1 MEGHEALNLPPPGV
15 DCLNTSQHPLLRTLG
30 QPARVANV
38 ELFFDLVYVFAITQL
53 SHYLLEHLSW
63 PGVLQTATLWFA
75 VWLGWQYTAWVTNWF
90 NPEHLVIRTMLM
102 VLMALALLV
111 SAALPDAFGER
122 GLLFA
127 CSFAAIQV
135 GRTLFVLYSLGP
147 GHALTPNFLRMLC
160 WLLVSA
166 ALWIAGGVNEGS
178 SRLVLWLLAVGCEYL
193 SPMAGFPVPGL
204 GRSQT
209 SDWTIDGGHLAERCQ
224 LFVIIALG
232 ESVLATGASFGH
244 AAHPGLAVWIAF
256 LVSFI
261 GCVAMWWM
269 YFDTSSGDAAH
280 VIEHSDDPGRLGA
293 YFHYVH
299 VVLIAGVIVCA
310 VADDLVVAHPLE
322 PVKAGYAAI
331 VVAGPLVYLLANAWF
346 SRVVHGRFPWPHA
359 LGMGALL
366 ALWPLL
372 PRFNLLTA
380 GALTTA
386 VMVLVTMWVAY
397 RRRQDAAATRR
408 SDS

>member
-1 MEGHEALNLPPPGV
+1 MTN
-15 DCLNTSQHPLLRTLG
+15 SSHPLLRPAA

-53 SHYLLEHLSW
+53 SHHLLEHLTW
-63 PGVLQTATLWFA
+63 LGVLQTATLWFA
-75 VWLGWQYTAWVTNWF
+75 VWLGWQYTAWVSNWF

-102 VLMALALLV
+102 VLMGVALLV
-111 SAALPDAFGER
+111 SAAIPEAFGER

-135 GRTLFVLYSLGP
+135 GRTLFVLYSLGRR
-147 GHALTPNFLRMLC
+147 HVLTPNFLRMLC

-166 ALWIAGGVNEGS
+166 ALWIAGGLNEGS
-178 SRLVLWLLAVGCEYL
+178 TRLVLWLLAVGCEYL

-204 GRSQT
+204 GRSRT

-232 ESVLATGASFGH
+232 ESVLATGVSFGH
-244 AAHPGLAVWIAF
+244 AAHPGPAVWTAF
-256 LVSFI
+256 LVSFV

-299 VVLIAGVIVCA
+299 VLLIAGVIVCA
-310 VADDLVVAHPLE
+310 VADDLVVAHPLD
-322 PVKAGYAAI
+322 PVKAKYAA
-331 VVAGPLVYLLANAWF
+331 VLVGGPLVYLLGNALF
-346 SRVVHGRFPWPHA
+346 KRVVYRRFPLSHA
-359 LGMGALL
+359 IGIGALL
-366 ALWPLL
+366 VLWPLL
-372 PRFNLLTA
+372 PRVDLLTA

-386 VMVLVTMWVAY
+386 VMVLVTVWAAYY
-397 RRRQDAAATRR
+397 RRRDTRVAHAHTPG
-408 SDS
+408 

>member
-1 MEGHEALNLPPPGV
+1 MP
-15 DCLNTSQHPLLRTLG
+15 G

-53 SHYLLEHLSW
+53 SQSLLQHLSW
-63 PGVLQTATLWFA
+63 LGVLQTATLWFA
-75 VWLGWQYTAWVTNWF
+75 VWLGWQYTAWVSNWF
-90 NPEHLVIRTMLM
+90 NPEHLIIRTMLM
-102 VLMALALLV
+102 VLMGVALLV
-111 SAALPDAFGER
+111 SAAIPEAFGER

-135 GRTLFVLYSLGP
+135 GRTLFVLYSLGR

-160 WLLVSA
+160 WLCVSA
-166 ALWIAGGVNEGS
+166 SLWIAGGLNEGP

-244 AAHPGLAVWIAF
+244 AAHPGLAVWVAF
-256 LVSFI
+256 VVSFI

-310 VADDLVVAHPLE
+310 VADELVVAHPLD
-322 PVKAGYAAI
+322 PVKAKYAA
-331 VVAGPLVYLLANAWF
+331 VLVAGPLVYLLGNAWF
-346 SRVVHGRFPWPHA
+346 KRVVYGRFPLSHA

-372 PRFNLLTA
+372 PRVNLLMA

-386 VMVLVTMWVAY
+386 VMVLVTVWAAF
-397 RRRQDAAATRR
+397 RRRQGSAATRH
-408 SDS
+408 SVP

>member
-1 MEGHEALNLPPPGV
+1 M
-15 DCLNTSQHPLLRTLG
+15 NTPTHPLLRAPG

-53 SHYLLEHLSW
+53 SHHLLEHLSW
-63 PGVLQTATLWFA
+63 LGVLQTATLWFA
-75 VWLGWQYTAWVTNWF
+75 VWLGWQYTAWVSNWF

-102 VLMALALLV
+102 VLMGTALLV
-111 SAALPDAFGER
+111 SAAIPEAFGER

-127 CSFAAIQV
+127 CSFVAIQV
-135 GRTLFVLYSLGP
+135 GRTLFVLYSLGR
-147 GHALTPNFLRMLC
+147 GHVLTPNFLRMLC

-166 ALWIAGGVNEGS
+166 ALWIAGGLNEGGA
-178 SRLVLWLLAVGCEYL
+178 RLALWLLAVGCEYL

-244 AAHPGLAVWIAF
+244 VAHPGLAVWVAF
-256 LVSFI
+256 LVSFA

-299 VVLIAGVIVCA
+299 VLLIAGVIVCA
-310 VADDLVVAHPLE
+310 VADDLVVAHPLD
-322 PVKAGYAAI
+322 PVKAKYAAAL
-331 VVAGPLVYLLANAWF
+331 VGGPLVYLLGNALF
-346 SRVVHGRFPWPHA
+346 KRVVYGRFPLSHVI
-359 LGMGALL
+359 GMGALL

-372 PRFNLLTA
+372 PSVSLLTA

-386 VMVLVTMWVAY
+386 VMVAVTIWAAYY
-397 RRRQDAAATRR
+397 RRHRHTLARH
-408 SDS
+408 SIP

>member
-1 MEGHEALNLPPPGV
+1 M
-15 DCLNTSQHPLLRTLG
+15 NTPTHPLLRAPG

-53 SHYLLEHLSW
+53 SHHLLEHLSW
-63 PGVLQTATLWFA
+63 LGVLQTATLWFA
-75 VWLGWQYTAWVTNWF
+75 VWLGWQYTAWVSNWF
-90 NPEHLVIRTMLM
+90 NPEHLAIRTMLM
-102 VLMALALLV
+102 VLMVAALLV
-111 SAALPDAFGER
+111 SAAIPEAFGER

-135 GRTLFVLYSLGP
+135 GRTLFVLYSLGR
-147 GHALTPNFLRMLC
+147 GHVLTPNFLRMLC

-166 ALWIAGGVNEGS
+166 SLWVAGGLNEGGA
-178 SRLVLWLLAVGCEYL
+178 RLALWLLAVGCEYL

-256 LVSFI
+256 LVSFV

-299 VVLIAGVIVCA
+299 VLLIAGVIVCA
-310 VADDLVVAHPLE
+310 VADDLVVAHPLD
-322 PVKAGYAAI
+322 PVKATYAA
-331 VVAGPLVYLLANAWF
+331 VLVGGPLVYLLGNALF
-346 SRVVHGRFPWPHA
+346 KRVVYGRFPLSHVI
-359 LGMGALL
+359 GIGVLL
-366 ALWPLL
+366 ALLPLL
-372 PRFNLLTA
+372 PKVNLLAA
-380 GALTTA
+380 GAMTTA
-386 VMVLVTMWVAY
+386 VMVLVTVWAAYY
-397 RRRQDAAATRR
+397 RRHGRGVAHAHTPG
-408 SDS
+408 

>member
-1 MEGHEALNLPPPGV
+1 MTTHA
-15 DCLNTSQHPLLRTLG
+15 HPLLRPAG

-53 SHYLLEHLSW
+53 SHHLLEHLTW
-63 PGVLQTATLWFA
+63 LGVLQTATLWFA
-75 VWLGWQYTAWVTNWF
+75 VWLGWQYTAWVSNWF

-102 VLMALALLV
+102 VLMGVALLV
-111 SAALPDAFGER
+111 SAAIPDAFGER

-135 GRTLFVLYSLGP
+135 GRTLFVLYSLGR
-147 GHALTPNFLRMLC
+147 GHALTPNFVRILC

-166 ALWIAGGVNEGS
+166 ALWIAGGLNDGS
-178 SRLVLWLLAVGCEYL
+178 TRLLLWLLAVGCEYL

-204 GRSQT
+204 GRSHT

-244 AAHPGLAVWIAF
+244 ASHPGPAVWIAF
-256 LVSFI
+256 LVSFV

-269 YFDTSSGDAAH
+269 YFDTSSTDAAH

-299 VVLIAGVIVCA
+299 VLLIAGVIVCA
-310 VADDLVVAHPLE
+310 VADDLVVAHPLD
-322 PVKAGYAAI
+322 PVKAKYAA
-331 VVAGPLVYLLANAWF
+331 VLAGGPLVYLLGNALF
-346 SRVVHGRFPWPHA
+346 KRVVYRRFPLSHA
-359 LGMGALL
+359 IGIAALL

-372 PRFNLLTA
+372 PRVNLLVA
-380 GALTTA
+380 GTLTTT
-386 VMVLVTMWVAY
+386 VLVLVTVWAAYY
-397 RRRQDAAATRR
+397 RRRGNGVAHAHT
-408 SDS
+408 SG

>member
-1 MEGHEALNLPPPGV
+1 MTTHA
-15 DCLNTSQHPLLRTLG
+15 HPLLRPAA

-53 SHYLLEHLSW
+53 SHHLLEHLTW
-63 PGVLQTATLWFA
+63 LGVLQTATLWFA
-75 VWLGWQYTAWVTNWF
+75 VWLGWQYTAWVSNWF

-102 VLMALALLV
+102 VLMGLALLV
-111 SAALPDAFGER
+111 SAAIPEAFGER

-135 GRTLFVLYSLGP
+135 GRTLFVLYSLGR
-147 GHALTPNFLRMLC
+147 GHLLTPNFVRILC

-166 ALWIAGGVNEGS
+166 ALWVAGGLNEGS
-178 SRLVLWLLAVGCEYL
+178 TRLVLWLLAVGCEYL

-244 AAHPGLAVWIAF
+244 AAHPGLAVWVAF

-293 YFHYVH
+293 HFHYVH
-299 VVLIAGVIVCA
+299 VLLIAGVIVCA
-310 VADDLVVAHPLE
+310 VADDLVVAHPMDA
-322 PVKAGYAAI
+322 VKARYAA
-331 VVAGPLVYLLANAWF
+331 VLVGGPLVYLLGNALF
-346 SRVVHGRFPWPHA
+346 KRVVYGRFPLSHA
-359 LGMGALL
+359 IGMAALL
-366 ALWPLL
+366 ALLPVL
-372 PRFNLLTA
+372 PRVSLLA
-380 GALTTA
+380 GGALTTA
-386 VMVLVTMWVAY
+386 VMVLVTVWAAYY
-397 RRRQDAAATRR
+397 RRRDEGIAHAHPRA
-408 SDS
+408 

>member
-1 MEGHEALNLPPPGV
+1 MTNPA
-15 DCLNTSQHPLLRTLG
+15 HPLLRPAG

-53 SHYLLEHLSW
+53 SHHLLEHLTW
-63 PGVLQTATLWFA
+63 LGVVQTATLWFA
-75 VWLGWQYTAWVTNWF
+75 VWLGWQYTAWVSNWF

-102 VLMALALLV
+102 VLMGLALLV
-111 SAALPDAFGER
+111 SAAIPEAFGER

-135 GRTLFVLYSLGP
+135 GRTLFVLYSLGRR
-147 GHALTPNFLRMLC
+147 HLLTPNFLRILC

-166 ALWIAGGVNEGS
+166 VLWIAGGLNEGS
-178 SRLVLWLLAVGCEYL
+178 TRLALWLLAVGCEYL

-244 AAHPGLAVWIAF
+244 AAHPGTAVWVAF
-256 LVSFI
+256 LVSFV

-280 VIEHSDDPGRLGA
+280 VIEHSSDPGRLGA

-299 VVLIAGVIVCA
+299 VLLIAGVIVCA
-310 VADDLVVAHPLE
+310 VADDLVVAHPLD
-322 PVKAGYAAI
+322 PVKGTYAA
-331 VVAGPLVYLLANAWF
+331 VLVSGPMIYLLGNALF
-346 SRVVHGRFPWPHA
+346 KRVVYGRLPLSHVIGIA
-359 LGMGALL
+359 ALL
-366 ALWPLL
+366 ALWPWL
-372 PRFNLLTA
+372 PRVNLLTA
-380 GALTTA
+380 GTLTTA
-386 VMVLVTMWVAY
+386 VMVLVTVWAAYY
-397 RRRQDAAATRR
+397 RRRGGAVAHAHTAG
-408 SDS
+408 

>member
-1 MEGHEALNLPPPGV
+1 MKTPA
-15 DCLNTSQHPLLRTLG
+15 HPLLRPAG

-53 SHYLLEHLSW
+53 SHHLLEHLTW
-63 PGVLQTATLWFA
+63 LGVLQTATLWFA
-75 VWLGWQYTAWVTNWF
+75 VWLGWQYTAWVSNWF

-102 VLMALALLV
+102 VLMGVALLV
-111 SAALPDAFGER
+111 SAAIPEAFGER

-135 GRTLFVLYSLGP
+135 GRTLFVLYSLGR
-147 GHALTPNFLRMLC
+147 GHVLTPNFLRMLC

-166 ALWIAGGVNEGS
+166 GLWIAGGLNEGS
-178 SRLVLWLLAVGCEYL
+178 TRLALWLLAVGCEYL

-204 GRSQT
+204 GRSRT

-232 ESVLATGASFGH
+232 ESVLATGASFGQ
-244 AAHPGLAVWIAF
+244 AAHPGPAVWLAF

-299 VVLIAGVIVCA
+299 VLLIAGVIVCA

-322 PVKAGYAAI
+322 SVKAKYAA
-331 VVAGPLVYLLANAWF
+331 VLVGGPLVYLLGNALF
-346 SRVVHGRFPWPHA
+346 KRVVYGRFPLSHTI
-359 LGMGALL
+359 GIGVLL
-366 ALWPLL
+366 AMWPVL
-372 PRFNLLTA
+372 PRVNLLVA
-380 GALTTA
+380 GALTTT
-386 VMVLVTMWVAY
+386 VMVLVTVWAAYY
-397 RRRQDAAATRR
+397 RRHGRGIAHAHTPG
-408 SDS
+408 

>member
-1 MEGHEALNLPPPGV
+1 M
-15 DCLNTSQHPLLRTLG
+15 NTPTHPLLRAPG

-53 SHYLLEHLSW
+53 SHHLLEHLSW
-63 PGVLQTATLWFA
+63 LGVLQTATLWFA
-75 VWLGWQYTAWVTNWF
+75 VWLGWQYTAWVSNWF

-102 VLMALALLV
+102 VLMGIALLV
-111 SAALPDAFGER
+111 SAAIPEAFGER

-135 GRTLFVLYSLGP
+135 GRTLFVLYSLGR
-147 GHALTPNFLRMLC
+147 GHVLTPNFLRMLC

-166 ALWIAGGVNEGS
+166 ALWIAGGLNEGGT
-178 SRLVLWLLAVGCEYL
+178 RLALWLLAVGCEYL

-244 AAHPGLAVWIAF
+244 AAHPGLAVWVAF
-256 LVSFI
+256 LVSFV
-261 GCVAMWWM
+261 GCAAMWWM

-299 VVLIAGVIVCA
+299 VLLIAGVIVCA
-310 VADDLVVAHPLE
+310 VADDLVVAHPLD
-322 PVKAGYAAI
+322 PVKAKYAA
-331 VVAGPLVYLLANAWF
+331 VLVGGPLVYLLGNALF
-346 SRVVHGRFPWPHA
+346 KRVVYGRFPLSHVI
-359 LGMGALL
+359 GMGALL

-372 PRFNLLTA
+372 PFVNLLTA

-386 VMVLVTMWVAY
+386 VMVVVTVWAAYY
-397 RRRQDAAATRR
+397 RRHGHTLARH
-408 SDS
+408 SIP

>member
-1 MEGHEALNLPPPGV
+1 MTN
-15 DCLNTSQHPLLRTLG
+15 SSHPLLRPAG

-53 SHYLLEHLSW
+53 SHHLLEHLTW
-63 PGVLQTATLWFA
+63 LGVLQTATLWFA
-75 VWLGWQYTAWVTNWF
+75 VWLGWQYTAWVSNWF

-102 VLMALALLV
+102 VLMGVALLV
-111 SAALPDAFGER
+111 SAAIPEAFGGR

-135 GRTLFVLYSLGP
+135 GRTLFVLYSLGR
-147 GHALTPNFLRMLC
+147 GHVLTPNFLRMLC

-166 ALWIAGGVNEGS
+166 ALWIAGGLNEGS
-178 SRLVLWLLAVGCEYL
+178 TRLVLWLLAVGCEYL

-204 GRSQT
+204 GRSRT

-244 AAHPGLAVWIAF
+244 AAHPGPAVWSAF
-256 LVSFI
+256 LVSFV

-299 VVLIAGVIVCA
+299 VLLIAGVIVCA
-310 VADDLVVAHPLE
+310 VADDQTSQVCSPSTS
-322 PVKAGYAAI
+322 G
-331 VVAGPLVYLLANAWF
+331 F
-346 SRVVHGRFPWPHA
+346 
-359 LGMGALL
+359 
-366 ALWPLL
+366 
-372 PRFNLLTA
+372 
-380 GALTTA
+380 
-386 VMVLVTMWVAY
+386 
-397 RRRQDAAATRR
+397 
-408 SDS
+408 